1 MKTSDFR
8 TKATSARLKE
18 SMNKMFD
25 VNVNLDKYSR
35 EQLEDIRNKLRTR
48 VFQQEGKA
56 GINDLLTNETYQ
68 KDKVMLALLNTR
80 IKEMLGE
87 QMQQLRDK
95 MTQLSEAKKD
105 KTAKKKCP
113 PMSHIKKMC
122 QDGKSVSEICKMHP
136 DCDHTELKQMVADCK
151 GKMDEAK
158 KGVRDI
164 KHSTK
169 ASGSKPDFLDLD
181 KDGNKNEPMKSAA
194 KSTKMKE
201 GKAHPK
207 SCKCDECSMMEE
219 PNEGNAFGKAVRD
232 AKADGIQKGEKIKVG
247 GKEYPV
253 KEAAKW
259 RNAEHKGKLYTQEP
273 DDGEGDHYD
282 YYRDSRP
289 ENDPGEKRSTF
300 NRNKNTD
307 NLHYPYGDYQV
318 GQKAQVGDRAKK
330 GLLTKNAIAVVKNRI
345 KGTQGNHPTP
355 NLPEGFPTVADAQKA
370 HAEKGTAGMKVGDKQ
385 KSSTGGEVTKTAT
398 GLKHTAG
405 KNYGGKDA
413 PKTPDSDKKMK
424 EGKAHPKSCNCKEC
438 MGMYEGDMGKH
449 NNATTGF
456 KALAKKAGGG
466 EKGKK
471 IAGAQFQKMKKAGQ
485 LESQF
490 KHNVRFVNE
499 SLQFLLQEDE
509 EGKAKAITSA
519 GDMVN
524 DFTSWMQRVGQYQT
538 KTMIELADAIKAD
551 FGAAEA
557 EAFKQAVGPALSAT
571 LETLTQQ
578 REAVSGAVA
587 VLAGEATPDAGMG
600 MEPGMDTGMP
610 PEPGMDAAAPD
621 AMNPEPAGDEFGA
634 SDAAAGMG
642 TTGREMRESK
652 FARKLAESHSI
663 LSKLAK

>member
-8 TKATSARLKE
+8 TKATSTKLKE
-18 SMNKMFD
+18 GMSKMFG
-25 VNVNLDKYSR
+25 VNVNFDNYSR

-68 KDKVMLALLNTR
+68 KDKAMLALLNTR

-95 MTQLSEAKKD
+95 MTQLSEAKK
-105 KTAKKKCP
+105 
-113 PMSHIKKMC
+113 
-122 QDGKSVSEICKMHP
+122 
-136 DCDHTELKQMVADCK
+136 
-151 GKMDEAK
+151 
-158 KGVRDI
+158 GVRDI
-164 KHSTK
+164 KHSAK
-169 ASGSKPDFLDLD
+169 AKGAKPDFLDMDKDGDKKEPMKKAVADKKAAPKKGVNPFAKVKEGAKPDFLDMD
-181 KDGNKNEPMKSAA
+181 KDGNKKEPMK
-194 KSTKMKE
+194 
-201 GKAHPK
+201 
-207 SCKCDECSMMEE
+207 
-219 PNEGNAFGKAVRD
+219 KAV
-232 AKADGIQKGEKIKVG
+232 ADKKI
-247 GKEYPV
+247 

-259 RNAEHKGKLYTQEP
+259 RDAEHKGKLYTQEP
-273 DDGEGDHYD
+273 DDGEGDRHD

-300 NRNKNTD
+300 NRSKDTD
-307 NLHYPYGDYQV
+307 KLHYPYGDYQV
-318 GQKAQVGDRAKK
+318 GQKARVGDRAKK

-345 KGTQGNHPTP
+345 KGTHGDHPTP
-355 NLPEGFPTVADAQKA
+355 NLPEGFPTVDYDKVLNAIAALYGDDMWDNDAMQDLANDLEQAGPTDRELDFIIARGKLPKRLAGIQFSAGDDVQFNEGFPTVADAKKA
-370 HAEKGTAGMKVGDKQ
+370 HAEKGTASMKVGDKQ

-405 KNYGGKDA
+405 KNYGGQDA
-413 PKTPDSDKKMK
+413 PKTPDSDKKTK
-424 EGKAHPKSCNCKEC
+424 KESVAYEGKDEGKPGKNFAKIAKSA
-438 MGMYEGDMGKH
+438 GKQY
-449 NNATTGF
+449 GS
-456 KALAKKAGGG
+456 KAAGERVAGAVRNKLAKQ
-466 EKGKK
+466 GKLQE
-471 IAGAQFQKMKKAGQ
+471 ANAR
-485 LESQF
+485 F

-499 SLQFLLQEDE
+499 SLGYLLNEDE

-587 VLAGEATPDAGMG
+587 ALAGEATPDVGMGMNPMAGG
-600 MEPGMDTGMP
+600 MEPGMDAT
-610 PEPGMDAAAPD
+610 APD
-621 AMNPEPAGDEFGA
+621 AMNPAPAGDEFGA

-642 TTGREMRESK
+642 TTGREMRESR

-663 LSKLAK
+663 LAKLAK